1 VPREGSRRVR
11 DRVPTPCCLAWAA
24 LAALAFAPACTS
36 GRAESGAASTDRD
49 ERVVRKSVEDVFLL
63 AGELVAVRS
72 TSIVTPR
79 SERPLQ
85 IRWLAE
91 DGADVDEGERL
102 VEFDAS
108 SVIQTIEERRLQ
120 LEQAVI
126 AREAAE
132 RNAAA
137 EAEKKR
143 VAVEKARVEAEIARI
158 DAAVPREM
166 RPAAEWRQFQATWH
180 EKEAAL
186 EKARLER
193 DAYVAASTS
202 EIETA
207 SAREKK
213 ARRELAESERA
224 LGSMSLPAPRAGIFL
239 VGDFWRWGPDGP
251 RKLQPGDQVWPSY
264 PIGKI
269 PDPAEMEVKAA
280 LAEPDHGKIAPGMKA
295 RCTLDT
301 YPDRVFEGRIE
312 EIGSVAS
319 EAGRAWWASTQRPG
333 FPVRVSLER
342 TDPLMRPGLSVR
354 VEVIRGAWTDALVVP
369 RGAVRFEEDGPVVR
383 KVAGDPVPVRL
394 AACTPIE
401 CVVEEG
407 LEEGD
412 RVSRF

>member
-1 VPREGSRRVR
+1 MCDRESTPRRAPG
-11 DRVPTPCCLAWAA
+11 AA
-24 LAALAFAPACTS
+24 LVALAVLGACTS
-36 GRAESGAASTDRD
+36 GRAHSGADATDRD
-49 ERVVRKSVEDVFLL
+49 DQVVRRSIEDVFLL
-63 AGELVAVRS
+63 GGELAAVRS

-79 SERPLQ
+79 SEGPLQ

-91 DGADVDEGERL
+91 DGADVEEGDRL

-108 SVIQTIEERRLQ
+108 SIIQTIEERRLKV
-120 LEQAVI
+120 EQAVI

-143 VAVEKARVEAEIARI
+143 VAVEKARVETEIARI

-166 RPAAEWRQFQATWH
+166 RPAAKWRQFQATWH
-180 EKEAAL
+180 EKAAAL
-186 EKARLER
+186 EKARLEQ
-193 DAYVAASTS
+193 DAYVAASRS

-207 SAREKK
+207 RAGEQK
-213 ARRELAESERA
+213 ARRELAESERS
-224 LGSMSLPAPRAGIFL
+224 LGSMSLLAPRSGIFL
-239 VGDFWRWGPDGP
+239 VGDFWRWGPEGP

-269 PDPAEMEVKAA
+269 PDPEKMEVKAA
-280 LAEPDHGKIAPGMKA
+280 LAEADHGKIAPGLRT

-301 YPDRVFEGRIE
+301 YPDRVFEGRVE
-312 EIGSVAS
+312 EIGSMAA
-319 EAGRAWWASTQRPG
+319 EAGRRWWASTTRPG

-342 TDPLMRPGLSVR
+342 TDLLMRPGLSVR
-354 VEVIRGAWTDALVVP
+354 VEVIRAAWTAALVVP
-369 RGAVRFEEDGPVVR
+369 RGAVRFEEEGPVV
-383 KVAGDPVPVRL
+383 KKIGEDPVPVRL